1 MSDNHPEPLPT
12 LAPAIFP
19 AEPHP
24 ATVWID
30 LHNPNA
36 ELRDVVHRLTGLRV
50 PELADLNEIETSSRL
65 SMEDGAIYLSVPLA
79 APLRQGGARSS
90 PLGLVLTQ
98 DRLITVRYADLY
110 TVQAAVDRVRAAEA
124 AGAGSAALLAQFLES
139 VVDGLADVLERIG
152 GELEHISHRT
162 FHPPPTQKAHKAHVR
177 ASTEMRATLRA
188 VGRTAEAMMRIRET
202 LLSLGRI
209 PAFLNAHAGS
219 WIPAEVRADLEVM
232 RADVTSLN
240 DHIGHL
246 TNLGQ
251 FLQDAILGFINID
264 QNNIMKVLT
273 VVSVVGV
280 PPTLIAGIYG
290 MNFKNMPEY
299 DWVWGYQYGLILII
313 LTAVVP
319 LWWFRR
325 RGWL

>member
-1 MSDNHPEPLPT
+1 MSDNHPEPLPP
-12 LAPAIFP
+12 LSPAIFP
-19 AEPHP
+19 PEPHA

-36 ELRDVVHRLTGLRV
+36 ELRDIVQRLTGLRV

-65 SMEDGAIYLSVPLA
+65 SVENGAIYLSIPLA

-90 PLGLVLTQ
+90 PLGFVLTRE
-98 DRLITVRYADLY
+98 RLITVRYADLY
-110 TVQAAVDRVRAAEA
+110 TVHTAADRVRAAEA
-124 AGAGSAALLAQFLES
+124 AGAGSAALLTLFLES

-152 GELEHISHRT
+152 GELENISHRT
-162 FHPPPTQKAHKAHVR
+162 FHPPPTQNRHKAHVR
-177 ASTEMRATLRA
+177 AGTEMRATLRA
-188 VGRTAEAMMRIRET
+188 VGRTAETMMRIRET

-209 PAFLNAHAGS
+209 PAFLNAHAGT
-219 WIPAEVRADLEVM
+219 WIAAEVKADLDVM
-232 RADVTSLN
+232 RADVGSLN

-246 TNLGQ
+246 TNLSQ

-299 DWVWGYQYGLILII
+299 DWAWGYQYGLLA
-313 LTAVVP
+313 LLLSAVVP
-319 LWWFRR
+319 LWWFRK